1 MDNQTAT
8 LAIALQL
15 HDLDQLEQSGDLEKA
30 VIDIQRQQLEIDSGF
45 DNVAFEA
52 SRRLALSMA
61 KAIEDDSAILA
72 ETTRLPQLDDATFH
86 RLAPVN
92 QLPRPAIHST
102 DHPSNSSQANPSQQN
117 EAFEYQQQRRQQDV
131 IVIHDSVGN
140 ACKRK
145 HEDNEEVTTSKKARS
160 VPPGTLLLQ
169 HTHVAAEKGE
179 RSTAPV
185 SSDLL
190 AKELLPTNL
199 ASSLA
204 NDDTSSAKADCA
216 SCCDS
221 QDINRLVKASCDH
234 HYCRDC
240 FEKFVEASL
249 QTTDGFPPSCCK
261 IPIAFNV
268 VANNVSIPLFHRYR
282 SRQEEIQNATALYCS
297 ILGCGV
303 RIESDN
309 ISVTTY
315 RAACKACYRDTCT
328 KCRGEVPIKHEDRHI
343 CKKDPGREA
352 VLALAKQ
359 EGWQACYKCGT
370 MVSLNFGCHHMT
382 YVPIST
388 FYSPLTDRTTV
399 AAARQS
405 SVTSAA
411 NFGRH
416 AVVGIT
422 TNLASPTE
430 PPEPWAYVQP
440 VASLKVYYQTHA
452 LVSSSWQTFDR
463 GCKLTAITIPSAGG
477 IIQENVQADATF
489 VSMKDGST
497 YFHARIALSHLADTA
512 TTITDG
518 KVVNHLGM
526 TSTSSIFCTRSESS
540 LRSLTGHPMRSR
552 ARQQAITRHCRAYDM
567 DIAASTNERKC
578 GNLRGLN
585 CAIARLPWHDRFS
598 NMP

>member
-1 MDNQTAT
+1 MHSNYLHILHVADSRTDSKVKQLLSQHPSTTLAMDNQTAT

-15 HDLDQLEQSGDLEKA
+15 HDLDQLEQSEGLEKA

-61 KAIEDDSAILA
+61 KAIEDDSAVLA
-72 ETTRLPQLDDATFH
+72 ENTRLPYLDNATFG
-86 RLAPVN
+86 RLAALN
-92 QLPRPAIHST
+92 QPPRPPT
-102 DHPSNSSQANPSQQN
+102 DPIDRTSVLIQTKPSQHI
-117 EAFEYQQQRRQQDV
+117 ESYGQQQQQAHQDV
-131 IVIHDSVGN
+131 ILIQDNVGDTSE
-140 ACKRK
+140 RK
-145 HEDNEEVTTSKKARS
+145 HEENEEAATSNKA
-160 VPPGTLLLQ
+160 Q
-169 HTHVAAEKGE
+169 
-179 RSTAPV
+179 
-185 SSDLL
+185 SSDD
-190 AKELLPTNL
+190 TNL
-199 ASSLA
+199 V
-204 NDDTSSAKADCA
+204 KAECS
-216 SCCDS
+216 SCCDT
-221 QDINRLVKASCDH
+221 QDLSRLIKASCDH

-240 FEKFVEASL
+240 FEQFIEAGL

-303 RIESDN
+303 RIESDKIN
-309 ISVTTY
+309 GTTH
-315 RAACKACYRDTCT
+315 RATCKACYRDTCT
-328 KCRGEVPIKHEDRHI
+328 KCRGEVPIKREDRHI

-388 FYSPLTDRTTV
+388 FYGPLTDRTIV

-405 SVTSAA
+405 SVTSVA
-411 NFGRH
+411 NLGRH

-440 VASLKVYYQTHA
+440 VASLKVYHRTHA
-452 LVSSSWQTFDR
+452 LVNSSWQTFER
-463 GCKLTAITIPSAGG
+463 GCKLTAITIPLAGG
-477 IIQENVQADATF
+477 NTHENTQADATS
-489 VSMKDGST
+489 VSMKAGST
-497 YFHARIALSHLADTA
+497 YFHARIVTSHPADTA
-512 TTITDG
+512 TIITDG

-526 TSTSSIFCTRSESS
+526 TSTSSIFGTRSESS
-540 LRSLTGHPMRSR
+540 LRSLTRLPMMSR
-552 ARQQAITRHCRAYDM
+552 ARQQAITRHCRAYVM

-578 GNLRGLN
+578 GDLRGLS
-585 CAIARLPWHDRFS
+585 CAIAPLPWHDRFS
-598 NMP
+598 NLPG